1 MFSFFYSYEIIKY
14 NYFYIHSYSYARSKE
29 ITCMNSNYVYDTHRL
44 MSDKNINLAFSGNFT
59 PELITSMLFMAKKN
73 IAKSVTM
80 KKVYNVMI
88 ECLENLT
95 KHGQQEENTDKKH
108 PAIFIFGND
117 DHSYYLATGNTVKPE
132 EVESL
137 KEKIDKANSLDRKG
151 LREWYNQILM
161 GDEGVSDR
169 GGAGL
174 GIIDIA
180 MKSGNPLEYEF
191 RDLDT
196 GFNFFILK
204 VKVDIK

>member
-1 MFSFFYSYEIIKY
+1 
-14 NYFYIHSYSYARSKE
+14 
-29 ITCMNSNYVYDTHRL
+29 MNSNYVYDTHRL

-73 IAKSVTM
+73 IAKSSTM

-95 KHGQQEENTDKKH
+95 KHGQQKENTDDRY

-117 DHSYYLATGNTVKPE
+117 ANSYYLATGNTVKNS

-137 KEKIDKANSLDRKG
+137 KEKLDKANALDRKG
-151 LREWYNQILM
+151 LRAWYNKILL
-161 GDEGVSDR
+161 GDQGVSER

-191 RDLDT
+191 KDLDS
-196 GFNFFILK
+196 GFTFFILK
-204 VKVDIK
+204 VKIDIK